1 MADKKQQ
8 SKATDTL
15 EDLRKLDNKA
25 LETKVAELKKELVE
39 QHRANAAQ
47 ELPNPAVIGKTRKQI
62 ARALTLLQANKQATP
77 PAADNKEEDK

>member
-1 MADKKQQ
+1 MADKKKQ
-8 SKATDTL
+8 SALESL
-15 EDLRKLDNKA
+15 EDLRKLDSKA

-62 ARALTLLQANKQATP
+62 ARALTLLQASKQAEQ
-77 PAADNKEEDK
+77 PAPDKKEEGK